1 MSPILTFLS
10 LQAGWFACVLG
21 AASGRPLVG
30 VLVVLLVVVAHLVTS
45 VDRLALALTLTAA
58 AVVGLVVDGSLTLGG
73 VLTFPAHASI
83 GWPVPIWML
92 ALWVNFA
99 LAIDAL
105 SWLGRRPLA
114 AMLAGAVGGPLSYL
128 AGARLGAVTLGPS
141 DPVALAAVGVAW
153 MVAMP
158 LLLCVLPV
166 FARGGLRRDRP
177 AFARGGLRRDKP
189 AVARGGLRRGKP
201 AVVETGGAS

>member
-21 AASGRPLVG
+21 AASDRPFVG
-30 VLVVLLVVVAHLVTS
+30 VLVVSLVVVAHVVRS
-45 VDRLALALTLTAA
+45 RNRRGLALALAA
-58 AVVGLVVDGSLTLGG
+58 AAGMGLVFDGSLTLTG
-73 VLTFPAHASI
+73 VLTFPAHASL
-83 GWPVPIWML
+83 GWPVPLWML

-105 SWLGRRPLA
+105 AWLGRRPIA
-114 AMLAGAVGGPLSYL
+114 AMIAGAVGGPLSYL

-141 DPVALAAVGVAW
+141 EPVALAAVGVVW

-158 LLLCVLPV
+158 LLLCVLPA
-166 FARGGLRRDRP
+166 FARRGLRRGRP
-177 AFARGGLRRDKP
+177 ACTRP
-189 AVARGGLRRGKP
+189 GLRRGKP

>member
-45 VDRLALALTLTAA
+45 ADRLALALTLAAA
-58 AVVGLVVDGSLTLGG
+58 AVVGLVVDGSLTLTG
-73 VLTFPAHASI
+73 VLTFPAHASL
-83 GWPVPIWML
+83 GWPVPLWML

-105 SWLGRRPLA
+105 AWLGRRPAA
-114 AMLAGAVGGPLSYL
+114 AMLAGAIGGPLSYL

-141 DPVALAAVGVAW
+141 EPLALGAVAVAW

-158 LLLCVLPV
+158 LLLCGLPAL
-166 FARGGLRRDRP
+166 ARRGLRQ
-177 AFARGGLRRDKP
+177 
-189 AVARGGLRRGKP
+189 GKP
-201 AVVETGGAS
+201 GLGATGEAS